1 MVSFDLIDNFQV
13 TVLIYVDLMSD
24 NAECIFNRHEEEIM
38 GRIAE
43 HEYYFMENLHEL
55 VRSDITLAIA
65 LEYTHQDS
73 YITCA
78 LIKGSGNLFEC
89 WVVDTV

>member
-1 MVSFDLIDNFQV
+1 VVSFDLIGDVQV
-13 TVLIYVDLMSD
+13 AVLIYVDFMSD
-24 NAECIFNRHEEEIM
+24 NAEYIFNRHEEEIVA
-38 GRIAE
+38 RIAK

>member
-1 MVSFDLIDNFQV
+1 MVSFDLIGDLQV
-13 TVLIYVDLMSD
+13 AVLIYVDLMSD

-55 VRSDITLAIA
+55 VRSNITLAIT
-65 LEYTHQDS
+65 L
-73 YITCA
+73 
-78 LIKGSGNLFEC
+78 
-89 WVVDTV
+89 